1 MTTNSYAEWGQVLA
15 RTRLGTTPAELHGSV
30 TGFLCAGW
38 GGPPHELLA
47 SLALDATSADTAAD
61 RELHAFVERAAARVS
76 AHLRA
81 REPVELLLPD
91 GALALRADA
100 VVDWCRGFLGG
111 LGLTGV
117 VAEREADPAV
127 RELLRLF
134 GQIAA
139 TRLECDGANAAALDD
154 VLDFVQEGV
163 ARLYAVCA
171 PVAQG

>member
-1 MTTNSYAEWGQVLA
+1 MTVNSYTEWGQLLA
-15 RTRLGTTPAELHGSV
+15 RTRLGPAPAELHGSV

-47 SLALDATSADTAAD
+47 ALALDAESADAAAD
-61 RELHAFVERAAARVS
+61 RQLHGLIERAAARIS

-81 REPVELLLPD
+81 HEPVELLLPAGD
-91 GALALRADA
+91 LARQADA

-117 VAEREADPAV
+117 LVEHAADPAL

-139 TRLECDGANAAALDD
+139 TRLEVEADDAAALDD
-154 VLDFVQEGV
+154 VLDFIREGI

-171 PVAQG
+171 PAARG